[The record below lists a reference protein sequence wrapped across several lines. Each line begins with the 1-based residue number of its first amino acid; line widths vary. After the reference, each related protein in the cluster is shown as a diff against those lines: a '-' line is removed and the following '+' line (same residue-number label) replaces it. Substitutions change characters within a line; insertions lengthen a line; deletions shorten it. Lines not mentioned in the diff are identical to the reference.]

1 MSVDNIFSD
10 EQLVALKSLYVN
22 SITSSLSVNQLLQL
36 AGKTLLANYSELGG
50 YDLKDR
56 IISETNLQ
64 TWESLVEQL
73 KKLEENIE
81 KKVDEA
87 LS

>member
-10 EQLVALKSLYVN
+10 EQLADLKNLYVN

-36 AGKTLLANYSELGG
+36 AGQTLLANYSQLGG

-56 IISETNLQ
+56 IISETL
-64 TWESLVEQL
+64 
-73 KKLEENIE
+73 
-81 KKVDEA
+81 
-87 LS
+87 

>member
-10 EQLVALKSLYVN
+10 EQLADLKNLYVN

-36 AGKTLLANYSELGG
+36 AGQTLLAYYSQLGG

-56 IISETNLQ
+56 IITETL
-64 TWESLVEQL
+64 
-73 KKLEENIE
+73 
-81 KKVDEA
+81 
-87 LS
+87 

>member
-10 EQLVALKSLYVN
+10 EQLVALKSFYVN

-36 AGKTLLANYSELGG
+36 AGQTLLANYSELGG

-56 IISETNLQ
+56 IISETL
-64 TWESLVEQL
+64 
-73 KKLEENIE
+73 
-81 KKVDEA
+81 
-87 LS
+87 